1 MRISE
6 LSTDTGLD
14 VLCEIT
20 PYLGAIITDEALV
33 SELRNRIK
41 LNKEASVAE
50 VYAAGLDKITKLLPI
65 ILKTHRD
72 DVYGI
77 VAAVNGKTATEV
89 AEQSMLKTA
98 SEIRDI
104 IKDKEFRDF
113 FKSLRDTDHE

>member
-6 LSTDTGLD
+6 LTTEQGLD

-20 PYLGAIITDEALV
+20 PYVGAIITDEALV
-33 SELRNRIK
+33 AELK
-41 LNKEASVAE
+41 NKVAVGDNATVAE
-50 VYAAGLDKITKLLPI
+50 VYAAGLDKITKLMPI
-65 ILKTHRD
+65 ILKTHRS

-77 VAAVNGKTATEV
+77 VAAINGKDV
-89 AEQSMLKTA
+89 ADIAKQSMLKTA

-113 FKSLRDTDHE
+113 FASLWSTETK